1 MYLFLNG
8 GGAGENTA
16 AALEAFGR
24 VLDPEKPVLYLPF
37 AMPPDRYPDCL
48 LWAKGELGRVP
59 SAGIEMAESGAEL
72 LSRRL
77 SDYAAL
83 FIGGGNTFR
92 LLGELRESG
101 ALDKI
106 AACLDGG
113 GVVFGASAGAI
124 LFGKDIA
131 SCAADDKN
139 EWGLADTAGLDQMAG
154 MDLLCHYGS
163 RAPERDAAS
172 REYLLRYSVETGR
185 RVLALPERDT
195 LCLHGGQ
202 AALIG
207 DRPCS
212 LFADGVERV
221 FDPPQ
226 LAEALFAEK
235 QA

>member
-1 MYLFLNG
+1 MHLFLNG
-8 GGAGENTA
+8 GGAGADTA
-16 AALEAFGR
+16 AALAAFSR
-24 VLDPEKPVLYLPF
+24 VIDPGKPILYLPL
-37 AMPPDRYPDCL
+37 AMQPDRYPDCL
-48 LWAKGELGRVP
+48 LWATGELGRVP
-59 SAGIEMAESGAEL
+59 SAGIEMAESGKAL

-77 SDYAAL
+77 SDCAAL

-106 AACLDGG
+106 AAYLDGG
-113 GVVFGASAGAI
+113 GVIFGGSAGAI

-139 EWGLADTAGLDQMAG
+139 ERGLADTAGLDRLGG

-172 REYLLRYSVETGR
+172 REYLLRYSAETGR

-195 LCLHGGQ
+195 LYLHDGQ
-202 AALIG
+202 ATLIG

-212 LFADGVERV
+212 LFADGEEQV

-226 LAEALFAEK
+226 LAEALFAGGV
-235 QA
+235 A